1 MEAAT
6 HDYGSIGWAVRHLR
20 HGHAMRRSS
29 WPDKMF
35 VVYGA
40 VDTALPDGV
49 LKLHDT
55 YGNVIDWAVPQVDL
69 LAMDWVHQDPT
80 LPGESHVVE

>member
-1 MEAAT
+1 
-6 HDYGSIGWAVRHLR
+6 
-20 HGHAMRRSS
+20 
-29 WPDKMF
+29 MF